1 MSNSITQ
8 FSNTSVNILRVRE
21 LDKQDISGFAD
32 ILRQANEQN
41 ESAKDFLRSL
51 SPDELRLVQRANS
64 IADPIQID
72 SLSTEGAENLLSQ
85 PDGSD
90 LVDLNNDGIIEVG
103 AAKTFRFPPVNAPAS
118 VKAAWEKATAG
129 LSELDKSRLELTMH
143 DLVYGLNSGIPGTE
157 QKTPL
162 PPEQQWNSANIRV
175 LEDYARSNLEFR
187 VGYQGW
193 TPYNQQLQDFYNN
206 FFTTLG
212 GSNSSSG
219 TFRTSL
225 TITEHNA
232 STAPSSS
239 RASEDTDSTAQ
250 SQTESAKS
258 KNLLKEIN
266 QLILDARLGIDR
278 EKIKELEEK
287 IEAVRNDDSLS
298 PEQKSEKVQALQKQI
313 EQLIEEARKR
323 AVEEEKRK
331 TTLQATITMQKER
344 LKLI

>member
-8 FSNTSVNILRVRE
+8 FSSTSINILRVRE
-21 LDKQDISGFAD
+21 LDNQDISGFAD
-32 ILRQANEQN
+32 ILRLANEKN
-41 ESAKDFLRSL
+41 GSAKDFLRTL
-51 SPDELRLVQRANS
+51 SPDELRLVQRAKS
-64 IADPIQID
+64 LADPIQID

-90 LVDLNNDGIIEVG
+90 LVDLNNDGIIEDG

-129 LSELDKSRLELTMH
+129 LSEFDRARLELTMH
-143 DLVYGLNSGIPGTE
+143 DMVYGLNAGIPGVE

-162 PPEQQWNSANIRV
+162 PPQQQWNSANIQA
-175 LEDYARSNLEFR
+175 LENYARSNLQFR

-193 TPYNQQLQDFYNN
+193 TPYNQQLQDVYNN
-206 FFTTLG
+206 FFTTLDAT
-212 GSNSSSG
+212 SSDTLQPSPI
-219 TFRTSL
+219 
-225 TITEHNA
+225 ITGHNA
-232 STAPSSS
+232 STAPSPSGASS
-239 RASEDTDSTAQ
+239 DTRNTAQ
-250 SQTESAKS
+250 SQNESTKS
-258 KNLLKEIN
+258 KSLLQEIN

-287 IEAVRNDDSLS
+287 MEAISNDDSLS
-298 PEQKSEKVQALQKQI
+298 PEQKSEKIQALQREI

-331 TTLQATITMQKER
+331 TTLQATTTIQKER